1 MHNHSFGDY
10 LLENEYITSEQFL
23 EALQELKLDSR
34 PSFEVC
40 GLYDRT
46 VTYETFEA
54 LMDKPEYPKM
64 SIRELAVKYGIIT
77 PQIIEIVESQHYP
90 LFVALAQILLSK
102 GYLDYRSCQEAFLDY
117 ESESELY
124 EFEADEVVSGDTEG
138 IIEQLCSGL
147 SDANDVVTR
156 LFFKLMFENL
166 YENIGHDF
174 TILDP
179 FECNEYPTNILVSQ
193 DIIRDDMTYTFAIDL
208 NKTTLLGF
216 AERFSDMEFTEV
228 DDYSIAAVEDFINLH
243 NGIFNVNLSN
253 DFGIEATLSPP
264 TRYMGD
270 LFSPIG
276 RTYMLPI
283 VYPFGVF
290 NLIISTHTA
299 EDDENASDI
308 ANTREAADVNSI
320 FDELGI
326 DVPEAEDAPEAT
338 FEDWD
343 ANFGDLLSD
352 LDIDLDLE
360 DPTEPGSDEKPG
372 DEN

>member
-228 DDYSIAAVEDFINLH
+228 DDYSIAAVEDFINLLST
-243 NGIFNVNLSN
+243 GKQLAKLQFGKTGTDYVFVNLCELRVKVVGLHDLALHFLPAQLSCRFQTVQSGDKGMVCRDGDRVHHTN
-253 DFGIEATLSPP
+253 LPDTFHHRLDGFRRHLAPSLVYFDFIDIE
-264 TRYMGD
+264 
-270 LFSPIG
+270 
-276 RTYMLPI
+276 
-283 VYPFGVF
+283 
-290 NLIISTHTA
+290 
-299 EDDENASDI
+299 
-308 ANTREAADVNSI
+308 
-320 FDELGI
+320 
-326 DVPEAEDAPEAT
+326 
-338 FEDWD
+338 
-343 ANFGDLLSD
+343 
-352 LDIDLDLE
+352 
-360 DPTEPGSDEKPG
+360 
-372 DEN
+372 

>member
-34 PSFEVC
+34 PSFEVA
-40 GLYDRT
+40 GIYDRS
-46 VTYETFEA
+46 VTFETFET
-54 LMDKPEYPKM
+54 LMSKPEYPEM
-64 SIRELAVKYGIIT
+64 SISELAIKYGIIT
-77 PQIIEIVESQHYP
+77 PKIIEIVEAQPYP
-90 LFVALAQILLSK
+90 LFVALAQILIDK
-102 GYLDYRSCQEAFLDY
+102 GYLDYHSCQDAFLNY

-124 EFEADEVVSGDTEG
+124 EFEADEVLSGDTDA

-147 SDANDVVTR
+147 SDADDVVTR

-166 YENIGHDF
+166 YEKIGHDF

-179 FECNEYPTNILVSQ
+179 FECGEYPTNILVSQ
-193 DIIRDDMTYTFAIDL
+193 DIVRDDMTYTFAIDL
-208 NKTTLLGF
+208 NESTLLGF

-228 DDYSIAAVEDFINLH
+228 DDYAIAAVEDFINLH

-253 DFGIEATLSPP
+253 DFGIEATLTPP
-264 TRYMGD
+264 VRFMSD

-290 NLIISTHTA
+290 NLIISTHNTQY
-299 EDDENASDI
+299 DENTAFGEETTGSI
-308 ANTREAADVNSI
+308 DVSSI
-320 FDELGI
+320 FEDLGI
-326 DVPEAEDAPEAT
+326 DVPEAGDAPEVSID
-338 FEDWD
+338 DWD
-343 ANFGDLLSD
+343 AAFGNLLD
-352 LDIDLDLE
+352 DIDLE
-360 DPTEPGSDEKPG
+360 TK
-372 DEN
+372 